1 MGDLQ
6 RDSGL
11 FGAGESW
18 APLHD
23 EEEGAVFFC
32 LFFFLF
38 FFKLQEN
45 QQQKV
50 LTPRLVTWLRFYL
63 RASLSKIETCF
74 VSPSACPVSKPPG

>member
-23 EEEGAVFFC
+23 EEEGAVF
-32 LFFFLF
+32 
-38 FFKLQEN
+38 
-45 QQQKV
+45 
-50 LTPRLVTWLRFYL
+50 
-63 RASLSKIETCF
+63 CF
-74 VSPSACPVSKPPG
+74 VLFCFVFFQVAGEPATEGADTQAGDMAEVLFASKPV